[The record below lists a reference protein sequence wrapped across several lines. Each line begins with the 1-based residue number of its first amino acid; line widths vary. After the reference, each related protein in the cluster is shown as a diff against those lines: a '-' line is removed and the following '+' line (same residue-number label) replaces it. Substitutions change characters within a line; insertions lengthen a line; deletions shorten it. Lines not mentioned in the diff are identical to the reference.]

1 MRREATNSIQRKKWT
16 IPSLLMLLGLVLL
29 IAGCSDKLEAADDE
43 LKVDLS
49 PEQHEQNE
57 QVIHHIL
64 KTEFTVPNAE
74 YQVLVDKMLAWT
86 PSEEYEDE
94 ETEYQAF
101 INSSE
106 YKAVFDYSVAQYE
119 PYFTE
124 LGYVTFMKQNTPMK
138 YINHNHDFTLSV
150 SDIDIMQKDAQESVH
165 AAIYEF
171 TFKANYIVAGEE
183 AEQFDF
189 KGKATFGED
198 GKMRGFEYLDEYDN
212 GLFEKMMSDG
222 AESAE

>member
-1 MRREATNSIQRKKWT
+1 MRKEATNNVQRKKWT

-101 INSSE
+101 INSPE
-106 YKAVFDYSVAQYE
+106 YQAVFDYSVAQYE

-124 LGYVTFMKQNTPMK
+124 LGYVAFMKQTTPMK
-138 YINHNHDFTLSV
+138 YVNHNHDFTLSV
-150 SDIDIMQKDAQESVH
+150 SDIDVMQKDAQESVH

-171 TFKANYIVAGEE
+171 TFKANYTIAGGE

-189 KGKATFGED
+189 KGKASFGED

-212 GLFEKMMSDG
+212 GLFEKLTSDG
-222 AESAE
+222 AE